1 MLSTN
6 LSDNYN
12 HITAVLTSHY
22 SPYIS
27 HMKITWRIQFLFWWY
42 TFFRRKFNRKR
53 VIKIGKKGRGASK
66 IIFLLPA
73 EKEHA
78 QIASHFVKRDF
89 VDDNLKVRY
98 VVHQEGIQYYS
109 DQLKPDIISF
119 SNDDMNWVG
128 AIVSKSV
135 LDRIKSIRYDAM
147 VDLNQSD
154 EQTLSLLSME
164 LDIPVK
170 IGFQSPLSDKLYTLV
185 IQRSTTG
192 FLETNYETIERILGL
207 K

>member
-12 HITAVLTSHY
+12 HITAVLTSYY

-27 HMKITWRIQFLFWWY
+27 HMKIPWRIQFLFWWY
-42 TFFRRKFNRKR
+42 TLLRRKFNHER
-53 VIKIGKKGRGASK
+53 VIKIGKRGQGASK
-66 IIFLLPA
+66 ILFLLPA

-89 VDDNLKVRY
+89 VDDNLQVRY
-98 VVHQEGIQYYS
+98 VVHQDGIQYYS

-119 SNDDMNWVG
+119 SNDDMNWLG
-128 AIVSKSV
+128 AIVSESV

-164 LDIPVK
+164 LDISVK
-170 IGFQSPLSDKLYTLV
+170 IGFQSFLSDKLYTLV
-185 IQRSTTG
+185 IQRSTKG
-192 FLETNYETIERILGL
+192 FLETSYETIERILGL

>member
-1 MLSTN
+1 MLSMN

-12 HITAVLTSHY
+12 HITAVLTSYY

-27 HMKITWRIQFLFWWY
+27 HMKIPWRIQFLFWWY
-42 TFFRRKFNRKR
+42 TLLRRKFNHER

-66 IIFLLPA
+66 ILFLLPA

-89 VDDNLKVRY
+89 VDDTLQVRY

-119 SNDDMNWVG
+119 SNDDMNWLG
-128 AIVSKSV
+128 AIVSESV
-135 LDRIKSIRYDAM
+135 LDLIKSIRYDAM

-192 FLETNYETIERILGL
+192 FLETNYETIERILGI
-207 K
+207 

>member
-12 HITAVLTSHY
+12 HITAVLTSYY

-27 HMKITWRIQFLFWWY
+27 HMKIPWRIQFLFWWY
-42 TFFRRKFNRKR
+42 TLLRRKFDHER

-66 IIFLLPA
+66 ILFLLPA

-89 VDDNLKVRY
+89 VDDTLQVRY

-119 SNDDMNWVG
+119 SNDDMNWLG
-128 AIVSKSV
+128 AIVSESF
-135 LDRIKSIRYDAM
+135 LDRIKSIQYDAM
-147 VDLNQSD
+147 VDLNQSG
-154 EQTLSLLSME
+154 EQSLSLLSLE

-170 IGFQSPLSDKLYTLV
+170 IGFQSSLSDKLYTLV

>member
-1 MLSTN
+1 MFTTN
-6 LSDNYN
+6 LFDNYN
-12 HITAVLTSHY
+12 HITAVLTIYY
-22 SPYIS
+22 SAYIT
-27 HMKITWRIQFLFWWY
+27 HMKIPWRVQLLFWWY
-42 TFFRRKFNRKR
+42 TLLRRKYNHEH

-66 IIFLLPA
+66 ILFLLPA

-89 VDDNLKVRY
+89 VDDTLQVRY

-119 SNDDMNWVG
+119 SNDDMNWLG
-128 AIVSKSV
+128 AIVSESV
-135 LDRIKSIRYDAM
+135 LDRIKSIPYDAM

-170 IGFQSPLSDKLYTLV
+170 IGFQSPLSEKLYTLV
-185 IQRSTTG
+185 IQPSTTG
-192 FLETNYETIERILGL
+192 FLETNYETIERILGI
-207 K
+207 

>member
-1 MLSTN
+1 MLTTN

-12 HITAVLTSHY
+12 HITAVLTSYY

-27 HMKITWRIQFLFWWY
+27 HMKIPWRIQFLFWWY
-42 TFFRRKFNRKR
+42 TLLRRKFNHER

-66 IIFLLPA
+66 ILFLLPA
-73 EKEHA
+73 EKEDA

-89 VDDNLKVRY
+89 VDDTLQVRY

-119 SNDDMNWVG
+119 SNDDMNWLG
-128 AIVSKSV
+128 AIVSESV
-135 LDRIKSIRYDAM
+135 LDRIKSIQYDAM

-154 EQTLSLLSME
+154 EQTLSLLSLE

-207 K
+207 

>member
-12 HITAVLTSHY
+12 HITAVLTSYY

-27 HMKITWRIQFLFWWY
+27 HMKIPWRIQFLFWWY
-42 TFFRRKFNRKR
+42 TLLRRKFNHER

-66 IIFLLPA
+66 ILFLLPA

-89 VDDNLKVRY
+89 VDDTLQVRY

-119 SNDDMNWVG
+119 SNDDMNWFG
-128 AIVSKSV
+128 TIVSESV

-154 EQTLSLLSME
+154 EQTLSLLSLE

-207 K
+207 

>member
-42 TFFRRKFNRKR
+42 TLFRRKFNHER

-66 IIFLLPA
+66 IIILLPA
-73 EKEHA
+73 EKEYA

-89 VDDNLKVRY
+89 VDDNLQVRY
-98 VVHQEGIQYYS
+98 VVHHEGIQYYS

-128 AIVSKSV
+128 AIVSESV

-154 EQTLSLLSME
+154 KQTLSLLSME

-170 IGFQSPLSDKLYTLV
+170 IGFESPLSDKLYTLV

>member
-1 MLSTN
+1 MLSAN

-12 HITAVLTSHY
+12 HITAVLTSYY

-27 HMKITWRIQFLFWWY
+27 HMKIPWRTQFLFWWY
-42 TFFRRKFNRKR
+42 TLLRRKFNHERI
-53 VIKIGKKGRGASK
+53 IKIGKKGRGASK
-66 IIFLLPA
+66 ILFLLPA

-89 VDDNLKVRY
+89 VDDNLQVRY

-109 DQLKPDIISF
+109 DVLKPDIISF
-119 SNDDMNWVG
+119 SNDDMNWLG
-128 AIVSKSV
+128 AIVSESV
-135 LDRIKSIRYDAM
+135 LDRIKSIQYDAM
-147 VDLNQSD
+147 VDLNQSN

>member
-1 MLSTN
+1 MLTAN

-12 HITAVLTSHY
+12 HITAVLTSYY

-27 HMKITWRIQFLFWWY
+27 HMKIPWRIQFLFWWY
-42 TFFRRKFNRKR
+42 TLLRRKFNHER

-66 IIFLLPA
+66 ILFLLPA

-89 VDDNLKVRY
+89 IDDTLQVRY

-119 SNDDMNWVG
+119 SNDDMNWFG
-128 AIVSKSV
+128 TIVSESV
-135 LDRIKSIRYDAM
+135 LDRIKSIQYDAM

-154 EQTLSLLSME
+154 EQTLSLLSLE

-207 K
+207 

>member
-42 TFFRRKFNRKR
+42 TLFRRKFNHER

-89 VDDNLKVRY
+89 VDDNLQVRY
-98 VVHQEGIQYYS
+98 VVHHEGIQYYS

-128 AIVSKSV
+128 AIVSESV
-135 LDRIKSIRYDAM
+135 LDKIKSIRYDAM

>member
-1 MLSTN
+1 MLTTN

-12 HITAVLTSHY
+12 HITAVLTSYY

-27 HMKITWRIQFLFWWY
+27 HMKIPWRIQFLFWWY
-42 TFFRRKFNRKR
+42 TLLRRKFNHER

-66 IIFLLPA
+66 ILFLLPA

-89 VDDNLKVRY
+89 VDETLQIQY
-98 VVHQEGIQYYS
+98 VVHQDGIQYYS

-119 SNDDMNWVG
+119 SNDDMNWFG
-128 AIVSKSV
+128 TIVSESV

-192 FLETNYETIERILGL
+192 FLETNYETIERILGI
-207 K
+207 

>member
-1 MLSTN
+1 MLTAN

-12 HITAVLTSHY
+12 HITAVLTSYY

-27 HMKITWRIQFLFWWY
+27 HMKIPWRIQFLFWWY
-42 TFFRRKFNRKR
+42 TLLRRKFNHER

-66 IIFLLPA
+66 ILFLLPA

-89 VDDNLKVRY
+89 VDDNLQVRY
-98 VVHQEGIQYYS
+98 AVHQDGIQYYP
-109 DQLKPDIISF
+109 DQLKPYIISF
-119 SNDDMNWVG
+119 SNDDMNWLG
-128 AIVSKSV
+128 AIVSESV
-135 LDRIKSIRYDAM
+135 LDRIKSIQYDAM

-192 FLETNYETIERILGL
+192 FLETNYETIERILGI
-207 K
+207 

>member
-6 LSDNYN
+6 LFDNYN
-12 HITAVLTSHY
+12 HITAVLTTYY

-27 HMKITWRIQFLFWWY
+27 HMKIPWRIQFLFWWY
-42 TFFRRKFNRKR
+42 TLLRRKLNHER

-66 IIFLLPA
+66 ILFLLPA

-89 VDDNLKVRY
+89 VDDTLQVRY

-119 SNDDMNWVG
+119 SNDDMNWLG
-128 AIVSKSV
+128 AIVTESV
-135 LDRIKSIRYDAM
+135 LDRIKSIQYDAM

>member
-12 HITAVLTSHY
+12 HITAVLTSYY

-27 HMKITWRIQFLFWWY
+27 HMKIPWRIQFLFWWY
-42 TFFRRKFNRKR
+42 TLLRRKFNHER

-66 IIFLLPA
+66 ILFLLPA

-89 VDDNLKVRY
+89 VDDTLQVRY

-119 SNDDMNWVG
+119 SNDDMNWLG
-128 AIVSKSV
+128 AIVSESV
-135 LDRIKSIRYDAM
+135 LDLIKSIQYDAM

-192 FLETNYETIERILGL
+192 FLETNYETIERILGI
-207 K
+207 

>member
-12 HITAVLTSHY
+12 HITAVLTSYY

-27 HMKITWRIQFLFWWY
+27 HMKIPWRIQFLFWWY
-42 TFFRRKFNRKR
+42 TLLRRKFNHER
-53 VIKIGKKGRGASK
+53 VIKIGKRGQGASK
-66 IIFLLPA
+66 ILFLLPA

-89 VDDNLKVRY
+89 VDDTLQVRY
-98 VVHQEGIQYYS
+98 VVHQDGIQYYS

-119 SNDDMNWVG
+119 SNDDMNWLG
-128 AIVSKSV
+128 AIVSESV
-135 LDRIKSIRYDAM
+135 LDLIKSIRYDAM

>member
-42 TFFRRKFNRKR
+42 TLFRRKFNHER

-89 VDDNLKVRY
+89 VDDNLQVRY
-98 VVHQEGIQYYS
+98 VVHQEGIQYYP

-128 AIVSKSV
+128 AIVSESV

-170 IGFQSPLSDKLYTLV
+170 IGFQSPFSDKLYTLV

>member
-12 HITAVLTSHY
+12 HITAVLTSYY

-27 HMKITWRIQFLFWWY
+27 HMKIPWRIQFLFWWY
-42 TFFRRKFNRKR
+42 ALLRRKNNHER
-53 VIKIGKKGRGASK
+53 VIKIGKKGQGASK
-66 IIFLLPA
+66 ILFLLPA
-73 EKEHA
+73 EREYA

-89 VDDNLKVRY
+89 VDETLQVQY

-109 DQLKPDIISF
+109 DQLKPNIISF
-119 SNDDMNWVG
+119 SSNDMNWLG
-128 AIVSKSV
+128 AIVSESV
-135 LDRIKSIRYDAM
+135 LDRVKSIQYDAM
-147 VDLNQSD
+147 VDLNQSG
-154 EQTLSLLSME
+154 EQALSLLSME

-170 IGFQSPLSDKLYTLV
+170 IGFQSSLSDKLYTLV

-192 FLETNYETIERILGL
+192 FLETNFETIERILGL

>member
-12 HITAVLTSHY
+12 HITAVLTSYY

-27 HMKITWRIQFLFWWY
+27 HMKIPWRIQFLFWWY
-42 TFFRRKFNRKR
+42 TLLRRKYNHDP

-66 IIFLLPA
+66 ILFLLPA

-78 QIASHFVKRDF
+78 QIVSHFVKRDF
-89 VDDNLKVRY
+89 VDDTLQVRY

-119 SNDDMNWVG
+119 SNDDMNWLG
-128 AIVSKSV
+128 AIVSESV
-135 LDRIKSIRYDAM
+135 LDRIKSIQYDAM

-154 EQTLSLLSME
+154 EQTLSLLSLE

-192 FLETNYETIERILGL
+192 FLETNYETIERILGI
-207 K
+207 

>member
-1 MLSTN
+1 MLTAN

-12 HITAVLTSHY
+12 HITAVLTSYY

-27 HMKITWRIQFLFWWY
+27 HMKIPWRIQFLFWWY
-42 TFFRRKFNRKR
+42 TLLRRKFNHER
-53 VIKIGKKGRGASK
+53 VIKIGKKGQGASK
-66 IIFLLPA
+66 ILFLLPA

-89 VDDNLKVRY
+89 VDDNLQVRY
-98 VVHQEGIQYYS
+98 AVHQDGIQYYP
-109 DQLKPDIISF
+109 DQLKPYIISF
-119 SNDDMNWVG
+119 SNDDMNWLG
-128 AIVSKSV
+128 AIVSESV
-135 LDRIKSIRYDAM
+135 LDRIKSIQYDAM
-147 VDLNQSD
+147 VDLNQSN

-170 IGFQSPLSDKLYTLV
+170 IGFQSPLSDKLYSLV

>member
-42 TFFRRKFNRKR
+42 TLFRRKFNHER

-66 IIFLLPA
+66 IIILLPA
-73 EKEHA
+73 EKEYA

-89 VDDNLKVRY
+89 VDDNLQVRY
-98 VVHQEGIQYYS
+98 VVHHEGIQYYS

-128 AIVSKSV
+128 AIVSESV

-154 EQTLSLLSME
+154 KQTLSLLSME

-170 IGFQSPLSDKLYTLV
+170 IGFESPLSDKLYTLV

-192 FLETNYETIERILGL
+192 FLETNYETSERILGL

>member
-1 MLSTN
+1 MLTAN

-12 HITAVLTSHY
+12 HITAVLTTYY
-22 SPYIS
+22 SSYIS
-27 HMKITWRIQFLFWWY
+27 YMKIPWRIQFLFWWY
-42 TFFRRKFNRKR
+42 TLLRRKFNHER

-66 IIFLLPA
+66 ILFLLPA

-89 VDDNLKVRY
+89 VDDNLQVRY
-98 VVHQEGIQYYS
+98 AVHQDGIQYYP
-109 DQLKPDIISF
+109 DQLKPYIISF
-119 SNDDMNWVG
+119 SNDDMNWLG
-128 AIVSKSV
+128 AIVSESV

-154 EQTLSLLSME
+154 EQTLSLLSIE

-192 FLETNYETIERILGL
+192 FLETNYETIERILGI
-207 K
+207 

>member
-12 HITAVLTSHY
+12 HITAVLTSYY

-27 HMKITWRIQFLFWWY
+27 HMKIPWRIQFLFWWY
-42 TFFRRKFNRKR
+42 TLLRRKHNHEH

-66 IIFLLPA
+66 ILFLLPA

-89 VDDNLKVRY
+89 VDDTLQVRY

-119 SNDDMNWVG
+119 SNDDMNWLG
-128 AIVSKSV
+128 AIVSESV
-135 LDRIKSIRYDAM
+135 LDRIKLTQYDAM

-164 LDIPVK
+164 LDIPIK

-192 FLETNYETIERILGL
+192 FLETNYETIERILGI
-207 K
+207 

>member
-1 MLSTN
+1 MLSMN

-12 HITAVLTSHY
+12 HITAVLTSYY

-27 HMKITWRIQFLFWWY
+27 HMKIPWRIQFLFWWY
-42 TFFRRKFNRKR
+42 TLLRRKFNHER

-66 IIFLLPA
+66 ILFLLPA

-89 VDDNLKVRY
+89 VDDTLQVRY

-119 SNDDMNWVG
+119 SNDDMNWLG
-128 AIVSKSV
+128 AIVSESV

-207 K
+207 

>member
-1 MLSTN
+1 MLTAN

-12 HITAVLTSHY
+12 HITAVLTSYY

-27 HMKITWRIQFLFWWY
+27 HMKIPWRIQFLFWWY
-42 TFFRRKFNRKR
+42 TLLRRKFNHER

-66 IIFLLPA
+66 ILFLLPA

-89 VDDNLKVRY
+89 VDDNLQVRY
-98 VVHQEGIQYYS
+98 AVHQDGIQYYP
-109 DQLKPDIISF
+109 DQLKPYIISF
-119 SNDDMNWVG
+119 SNDDMNWLG
-128 AIVSKSV
+128 AIVSESV
-135 LDRIKSIRYDAM
+135 LDRIKSIQYDAM

-207 K
+207 

>member
-1 MLSTN
+1 MN
-6 LSDNYN
+6 LFDNYN
-12 HITAVLTSHY
+12 YITAVLTSYY

-27 HMKITWRIQFLFWWY
+27 HMKIPWRIQFLFWWY
-42 TFFRRKFNRKR
+42 TLLRRKFDHER

-66 IIFLLPA
+66 ILFLLPS

-89 VDDNLKVRY
+89 VDDTLQVRY

-119 SNDDMNWVG
+119 SNDDMNWFG
-128 AIVSKSV
+128 TIVSESV

-207 K
+207 R

>member
-12 HITAVLTSHY
+12 HITAVLTSYY

-27 HMKITWRIQFLFWWY
+27 HMKIPWRIQFLFWWY
-42 TFFRRKFNRKR
+42 TLLRRKFNHER

-66 IIFLLPA
+66 ILFLLPA

-78 QIASHFVKRDF
+78 QVASHFVKRDF
-89 VDDNLKVRY
+89 VDDTLQVRY

-119 SNDDMNWVG
+119 SNDDMNWLG
-128 AIVSKSV
+128 AIVSESF
-135 LDRIKSIRYDAM
+135 LDRIKSIQYDAM
-147 VDLNQSD
+147 VDLNQSG
-154 EQTLSLLSME
+154 EQSLSLLSLE

-170 IGFQSPLSDKLYTLV
+170 IGFQSSLSDKLYTLV

-192 FLETNYETIERILGL
+192 FLETNYETIERILGI
-207 K
+207 

>member
-12 HITAVLTSHY
+12 HITAVLTSYY

-27 HMKITWRIQFLFWWY
+27 HMKIPWRIQFLFWWY
-42 TFFRRKFNRKR
+42 TLLRRKYNHKR

-66 IIFLLPA
+66 ILFLLPA

-89 VDDNLKVRY
+89 VDDTLQVRY

-119 SNDDMNWVG
+119 SNDDMNWLG
-128 AIVSKSV
+128 AIVSESF
-135 LDRIKSIRYDAM
+135 LDRIKSIQYDAM
-147 VDLNQSD
+147 VDLNQSG
-154 EQTLSLLSME
+154 EQSLSLLSLE

-170 IGFQSPLSDKLYTLV
+170 IGFQSSLSDKLYTLV

>member
-12 HITAVLTSHY
+12 HITAVLTSYY

-27 HMKITWRIQFLFWWY
+27 HMKIPWRIQFLFWWY
-42 TFFRRKFNRKR
+42 TLLRRKFNHER

-66 IIFLLPA
+66 ILFLLPA
-73 EKEHA
+73 EKKHA

-89 VDDNLKVRY
+89 VDETLQIKY
-98 VVHQEGIQYYS
+98 VVHQDGIQYYS

-119 SNDDMNWVG
+119 SNDDMNWLG
-128 AIVSKSV
+128 AIVSESV
-135 LDRIKSIRYDAM
+135 LDRIKSIQYDAM

-154 EQTLSLLSME
+154 EQTLSLLSLE

-207 K
+207 

>member
-1 MLSTN
+1 MLTAN

-12 HITAVLTSHY
+12 HITAVLTSYY

-27 HMKITWRIQFLFWWY
+27 HMKIPWRIQFLFWWY
-42 TFFRRKFNRKR
+42 TLLRRKFNHER

-66 IIFLLPA
+66 ILFLLPA

-89 VDDNLKVRY
+89 VDDTLQVRY

-119 SNDDMNWVG
+119 SNDDMNWLG
-128 AIVSKSV
+128 AIVSESV
-135 LDRIKSIRYDAM
+135 LDRIKSIQYDAM

-154 EQTLSLLSME
+154 EQTLSLLSLE

-207 K
+207 

>member
-1 MLSTN
+1 MLSAN

-12 HITAVLTSHY
+12 HITAVLTSYY

-27 HMKITWRIQFLFWWY
+27 HMKIPWRTQFLFWWY
-42 TFFRRKFNRKR
+42 TLLRRKFNHERI
-53 VIKIGKKGRGASK
+53 IKIGKKGRGASK
-66 IIFLLPA
+66 ILFLLPA

-89 VDDNLKVRY
+89 VDDNLQVRY

-109 DQLKPDIISF
+109 DVLKPDIISF
-119 SNDDMNWVG
+119 SNGDMNWLG
-128 AIVSKSV
+128 AIVSESA

>member
-12 HITAVLTSHY
+12 HITAVLTSYY

-27 HMKITWRIQFLFWWY
+27 HMKIPWRIQFLFWWY
-42 TFFRRKFNRKR
+42 TLLRRKFNHER

-66 IIFLLPA
+66 ILFLLPA

-89 VDDNLKVRY
+89 VDDTLQVRY

-119 SNDDMNWVG
+119 SNDDMNWLG
-128 AIVSKSV
+128 AIVSESV

-170 IGFQSPLSDKLYTLV
+170 IGFQSPLSDKLYSLV

-207 K
+207 R

>member
-12 HITAVLTSHY
+12 HITAVLTSYY

-27 HMKITWRIQFLFWWY
+27 HMKIPWRIQFLFWWY
-42 TFFRRKFNRKR
+42 TLLRRKFNHER

-66 IIFLLPA
+66 ILFLLPA

-89 VDDNLKVRY
+89 VDDTLQVRY

-119 SNDDMNWVG
+119 SNDDMNWLG
-128 AIVSKSV
+128 AIVSESV

-192 FLETNYETIERILGL
+192 FLETNYETIKRILGL